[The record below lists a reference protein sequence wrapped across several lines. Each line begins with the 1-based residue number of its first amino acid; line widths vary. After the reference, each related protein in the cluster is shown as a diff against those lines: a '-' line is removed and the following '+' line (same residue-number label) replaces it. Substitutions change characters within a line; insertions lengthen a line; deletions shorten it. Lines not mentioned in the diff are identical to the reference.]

1 MVTKFEKHLSKS
13 DLSKNTVTSYVWTVA
28 YFLAH
33 YKEINSNNL
42 LAYKGYLLEKFKPP
56 NGKSAFA
63 GDEQIS

>member
-33 YKEINSNNL
+33 YKEINSITCWHT
-42 LAYKGYLLEKFKPP
+42 KGICW
-56 NGKSAFA
+56 KS
-63 GDEQIS
+63 SSPKR